1 VHFKLLLCSVFLQF
15 SLMEPDYC
23 YRMKYKSGG
32 GGQEI
37 GKNVPK
43 TNFPSRHIILY
54 VHTQ

>member
-1 VHFKLLLCSVFLQF
+1 
-15 SLMEPDYC
+15 MEPDYC